1 METWHNSYKIRKIS
15 FQGPPWWSSGSDSE
29 LPVQGARVR
38 PLVEE
43 IRAHVLHMGYAP
55 QHTQKRK
62 KNIFRKELDWKCLKA
77 FLLLWMQGVGRA
89 QVWRQTNSPVTD
101 SLNSAIYWVK
111 SEVPILFGMGDCFH
125 RFFPQTRMGEGNAFR
140 MIQEHYTYC
149 ALYIYYYYHQLHL
162 RSSGI
167 RSQRLGI
174 HVNWQ

>member
-1 METWHNSYKIRKIS
+1 MVQWFRLWAS
-15 FQGPPWWSSGSDSE
+15 SSGSTCST
-29 LPVQGARVR
+29 PGRGNKSPRV
-38 PLVEE
+38 
-43 IRAHVLHMGYAP
+43 AHGVCP

-140 MIQEHYTYC
+140 MIQDHTYC
-149 ALYIYYYYHQLHL
+149 ALYIYYYHQLHL

-174 HVNWQ
+174 HVSWQ